1 MTNRDRLSLITFQLP
16 ELAVTGAQPEMTCYT
31 FRCEDLL
38 RLKLGWN
45 TPTITHGDGQEVDEW
60 GPAAEHRVGGV
71 LFFFRKSM
79 SSILEDTA
87 SPSVRFRIKA
97 FDSISLSPPPHP

>member
-1 MTNRDRLSLITFQLP
+1 MTNTDRLSLITP
-16 ELAVTGAQPEMTCYT
+16 ELAVTGARPEMTRYT
-31 FRCEDLL
+31 FRCKDLL
-38 RLKLGWN
+38 RLNLGWN
-45 TPTITHGDGQEVDEW
+45 TPTITHRDGQEVDEW
-60 GPAAEHRVGGV
+60 GPAAEHRVG
-71 LFFFRKSM
+71 LFFFFFRKSM